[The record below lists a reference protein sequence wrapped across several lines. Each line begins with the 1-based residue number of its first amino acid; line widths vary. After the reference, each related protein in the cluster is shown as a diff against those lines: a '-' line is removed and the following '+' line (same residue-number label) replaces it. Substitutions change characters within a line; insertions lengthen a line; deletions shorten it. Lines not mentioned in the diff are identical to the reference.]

1 MTSTPSHTSDHD
13 HLIDLACEYFDGT
26 ATPQDVAWLEAV
38 LATDADA
45 RLAFV
50 KCGYVHGRAPFA
62 LEALANRPAFAT
74 AFPEITLVN
83 ARTGPRWRRWWPAAA
98 VLVAALLGAAGLA
111 GKLADHGGQ
120 RGGVPA
126 EPALAT
132 IQATRLLLLP
142 EGVASLRV
150 GQGLDAGRVVI
161 SSGVLEM
168 MLRNGVRLVLQG
180 PGEFDLVDEMHAFV
194 HEGTAVVK
202 VPKGMSGFR
211 LDTSSTDVLDLGTEF
226 AVRAGRNRITEVQVY
241 EGAVI
246 ASGKDG
252 APGGRFPKRIE
263 AGEAARF
270 NQNAAGGCEAI
281 PYSESRFVRHVPSEP
296 GSEHPWVKGWPE
308 PDRDRLYF
316 GTPRHGSIVVARA
329 IGDIAID
336 ADLGEW
342 SHVSGFSATLRDDP
356 SAEERVEGRMMYD
369 DTHLYVAAHVR
380 DPFPMRNAIDPA
392 LDPSCAW
399 QGGSVELRISTDRQM
414 GWPADANGPAYYNAR
429 SMEPTAQARAQAA
442 NPRLSHLTLLY
453 DAASRKPSLIV
464 RHGMMFDRDV
474 INPAGYRGA
483 FARDADGHGYTLEYA
498 IPWQLLNAADDPPR
512 SGDALAA
519 IWQVHWSDSSGL
531 VWRDQVIEIRNPH
544 EIRQI
549 VPFERAATWGRA
561 EFQ

>member
-1 MTSTPSHTSDHD
+1 MSSTSSHTSDHD
-13 HLIDLACEYFDGT
+13 RLVDLACDYFDGT
-26 ATPQDVAWLEAV
+26 ATPEDVAWLEVV

-62 LEALANRPAFAT
+62 LEALANRPTFAT

-83 ARTGPRWRRWWPAAA
+83 AQTGPRWRRWWPAAA
-98 VLVAALLGAAGLA
+98 VLVAAVLGAGGLA

-120 RGGVPA
+120 RGGVLA
-126 EPALAT
+126 EPTLAT
-132 IQATRLLLLP
+132 VETTHLLLLP
-142 EGVASLRV
+142 EGVAPLRA

-168 MLRNGVRLVLQG
+168 TLRNGVRMVLQG
-180 PGEFDLVDEMHAFV
+180 PGEFELIDEMRAFV

-226 AVRAGRNRITEVQVY
+226 AVRAGRNLVTEVQVFD
-241 EGAVI
+241 GAVI

-270 NQNAAGGCEAI
+270 SPNAAGGYEAI
-281 PYSESRFVRHVPSEP
+281 PYSESRFVRHIPSEP
-296 GSEHPWVKGWPE
+296 GSEHLWSEKWPE

-316 GTPRHGSIVVARA
+316 GTPRHDSIIVARA
-329 IGDIAID
+329 MGDVAID

-342 SHVSGFSATLRDDP
+342 SHVSGFSASLRDDP
-356 SAEERVEGRMMYD
+356 STEERVEGRMMYD
-369 DTHLYVAAHVR
+369 DAFLYVAAHVR

-392 LDPSCAW
+392 LAPVYAW
-399 QGGSVELRISTDRQM
+399 QGGSVELRISTDRSM
-414 GWPADANGPAYYNAR
+414 GWPADANGPPYYRAR
-429 SMEPTAQARAQAA
+429 FMEPTAESRAKAG
-442 NPRLSHLTLLY
+442 NPRLSHLMLLY
-453 DAASRKPSLIV
+453 HAPSEQAALIL
-464 RHGMMFDRDV
+464 RHGMDFDRGLV
-474 INPAGYRGA
+474 NPEGFRGA
-483 FARDADGHGYTLEYA
+483 FSRDADGHGYTLEYA

-512 SGDALAA
+512 SGDVLAA

-544 EIRQI
+544 EIRKI